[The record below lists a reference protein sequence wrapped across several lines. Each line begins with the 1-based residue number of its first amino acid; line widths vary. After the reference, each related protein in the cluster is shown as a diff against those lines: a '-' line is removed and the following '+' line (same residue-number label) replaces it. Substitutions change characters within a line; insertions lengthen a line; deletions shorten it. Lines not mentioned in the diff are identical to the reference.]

1 MVSTLFTRDGRALT
15 YAQHGDPAG
24 RPVFVMH
31 GTPGSRIGPIPR
43 ASRLYRQGVRLI
55 AYDRPGYGG
64 SERLAGRAVAHAAR
78 DVADLADA
86 LEIERFAVVGRSGGA
101 PHALACAAL
110 LPERVTRAA
119 ALVACAPYTLVGPH
133 WYDGMTAS
141 NVREYSTAEAGPA
154 ALEAYLGA
162 QVKAIRADPEAHLPF
177 DRDDLVRPDRM
188 VMADHGIR
196 GMLFDNFREALRLT
210 PYGWIDDSLSLV
222 RPWGFDPA
230 AIRVPVRLWHGAED
244 IYAPVAHTR
253 WLARRIPGAQM
264 VIQPESGHFG
274 SIEVL
279 PGTLSWLVTDVLEV
293 RGE

>member
-1 MVSTLFTRDGRALT
+1 MVSTLFTSDRRALT
-15 YAQHGDPAG
+15 YAQHGDPGG
-24 RPVFVMH
+24 RPVFVLH
-31 GTPGSRIGPIPR
+31 GTPGSRIGPLPR
-43 ASRLYRQGVRLI
+43 ASRLYLQGVRLI

-64 SERLAGRAVAHAAR
+64 SDRLRGRAVAHAAA

-110 LPERVTRAA
+110 LPERITRAA
-119 ALVACAPYTLVGPH
+119 ALVACAPFALMGPH

-141 NVREYSTAEAGPA
+141 NVREYGTAEAGEA
-154 ALEAYLGA
+154 ELEAYLGA
-162 QVKAIRADPEAHLPF
+162 QAKAIRDDPESHLPF

-188 VMADHGIR
+188 VMADYGIR

-230 AIRVPVRLWHGAED
+230 SIRVPVRLWHGAED

-253 WLARRIPGAQM
+253 WLAGRIPRAEA

-274 SIEVL
+274 AIEAL
-279 PGTLSWLVTDVLEV
+279 PGILSWLVTDVPGV
-293 RGE
+293 RRE